1 MNLWCHISG
10 GIAVSLSI
18 VLATTTTSSVDYLH
32 SSTFWDTNIYSYLR
46 WSSISQF
53 YRWISRWTT
62 LQPLGPVVRCSM
74 CAPVLLSHRSKMI
87 GTGTSPSSSCRHYL
101 CLLGSFSVVLV
112 CGALTFSHL
121 ERGPEVQIRFELS
134 ERKQEFAK
142 KFKVNGDSL
151 TFYSYCKA
159 SK

>member
-1 MNLWCHISG
+1 MIIH
-10 GIAVSLSI
+10 LSI
-18 VLATTTTSSVDYLH
+18 LPLDQSLDYTTATRSSGSVFH
-32 SSTFWDTNIYSYLR
+32 
-46 WSSISQF
+46 
-53 YRWISRWTT
+53 
-62 LQPLGPVVRCSM
+62 V

-101 CLLGSFSVVLV
+101 CLLGSFSVILV

-142 KFKVNGDSL
+142 KFKVNGDSP

>member
-1 MNLWCHISG
+1 MSAEVSRSHYLLCWPQQQHLQWITY
-10 GIAVSLSI
+10 IAPHSETPTFI
-18 VLATTTTSSVDYLH
+18 RTYDDH
-32 SSTFWDTNIYSYLR
+32 SSLNSTAGSVAGLHYSHSVQWFGVPCLCT
-46 WSSISQF
+46 S
-53 YRWISRWTT
+53 
-62 LQPLGPVVRCSM
+62 
-74 CAPVLLSHRSKMI
+74 LLSHRSKMI

-142 KFKVNGDSL
+142 KFKVNGDSP